1 MKGKERKTMI
11 QDKTK
16 KKKLILSDELKQKT
30 INYLNSNNFRTLTK
44 SMQTESLQT
53 FRMEV

>member
-30 INYLNSNNFRTLTK
+30 INYLNSYNCRTSTK
-44 SMQTESLQT
+44 SMQTESLRT
-53 FRMEV
+53 FRTEL